1 MTLRCMAAVMGIVVC
16 PCCSEHDAYDFS
28 RRLRGMKT
36 ASAET
41 ASLAGGVAC
50 RGFRLFRPQLTG
62 GIKDLPILGLRHG
75 LAVGDEHLQMLD
87 GFGDVDVQARSGSG
101 GGTGAAFDERE
112 DVLFL
117 ICVRKAVCAMSSRC
131 SAMIS
136 IVPGTPAKCFRISSS
151 RAAGT
156 GRA

>member
-1 MTLRCMAAVMGIVVC
+1 
-16 PCCSEHDAYDFS
+16 
-28 RRLRGMKT
+28 MKS

-41 ASLAGGVAC
+41 ASPAGGVAC

-87 GFGDVDVQARSGSG
+87 GLGDVDVQARSGSG

-117 ICVRKAVCAMSSRC
+117 DLRAESR
-131 SAMIS
+131 MRH
-136 IVPGTPAKCFRISSS
+136 VVEMFRDDLD
-151 RAAGT
+151 RAGHPSEMLSDFQ
-156 GRA
+156 